1 MDDPN
6 IEENYRLLSILY
18 VKQTKELEHVRAN
31 HDDLVKRCALLR
43 QRLDLPVDRIPAYDE
58 LIRLQKE
65 NKELKVSLIDPFFT

>member
-18 VKQTKELEHVRAN
+18 VKQAKELEDGKAN